1 MCSAAPPSVLR
12 FWPPTAA
19 CSAGLGAMQPQRRAP
34 TGRLPLRPAFPLP
47 VPCSV
52 RGAAKSWA
60 AVGVGQPPRTGLRP
74 RPGCVRAAFYRIRGR
89 GGLFC
94 ELLTCPPP
102 RAAAATR
109 TCSSVPCAVSAVPRG
124 EESSRRERKNEV
136 LADLAVV

>member
-94 ELLTCPPP
+94 ERLTCPPP
-102 RAAAATR
+102 LRGCSNAYVQLRAVCR
-109 TCSSVPCAVSAVPRG
+109 VSRAERRG
-124 EESSRRERKNEV
+124 EFAARKEE
-136 LADLAVV
+136 